1 MICEGSVQPDG
12 REEWKKLQKMFIWTA
27 HTILRIAA
35 FIQAAGKIQKRTGKK
50 AWLLFAAVADK
61 EYETMA
67 KELCEGLNWAGIGV
81 VHMNSDRGLSAGRL
95 SDVFLKH
102 ASCQV
107 VSYEDTER
115 SNGTDAKQ
123 RAGDD
128 LLLCRFLYLIGELKV
143 QLEEKGEKIQ

>member
-1 MICEGSVQPDG
+1 MKGSVQPDG

-27 HTILRIAA
+27 PTILGELLLLSRQQERSRKEPVKSLA
-35 FIQAAGKIQKRTGKK
+35 
-50 AWLLFAAVADK
+50 LFAAVADK

-95 SDVFLKH
+95 SDVFKTY

-107 VSYEDTER
+107 V
-115 SNGTDAKQ
+115 
-123 RAGDD
+123 
-128 LLLCRFLYLIGELKV
+128 FL
-143 QLEEKGEKIQ
+143 

>member
-1 MICEGSVQPDG
+1 MEKASRKCLSG
-12 REEWKKLQKMFIWTA
+12 RRPQSWG
-27 HTILRIAA
+27 IAA

-95 SDVFLKH
+95 SDVFKTY

-107 VSYEDTER
+107 VSYEDTEEAMEQMQ
-115 SNGTDAKQ
+115 N

-128 LLLCRFLYLIGELKV
+128 LLFLCRFPVPDRRI
-143 QLEEKGEKIQ
+143 KGTA

>member
-1 MICEGSVQPDG
+1 MKTKV
-12 REEWKKLQKMFIWTA
+12 
-27 HTILRIAA
+27 
-35 FIQAAGKIQKRTGKK
+35 
-50 AWLLFAAVADK
+50 LFAAVAEK

-95 SDVFLKH
+95 SDVFKTY

-107 VSYEDTER
+107 VSYEDTEEAMEQMQ
-115 SNGTDAKQ
+115 N

-128 LLLCRFLYLIGELKV
+128 LLFCAGSLYLIGELKV
-143 QLEEKGEKIQ
+143 QLKKGEKIQ